1 MSMRKNSMADFE
13 SCLQAAS
20 EQLDGRI
27 AAYIEIDGAAA
38 VWNGGAVM
46 PAASLIKLP
55 IMLAAF
61 RLNEQGRLPL
71 GRRMNIP
78 LSQKAGGA
86 GVLHI
91 LSEETSLSVKDLLA
105 LMIIVSDNTAANMMI
120 DLIGFHE
127 INKVILEAGM
137 KDTVLSRKMM
147 DWDAINEGRDNFT
160 TAQDIVICLKAFS
173 EGSYLSQESS
183 AAAMKIMQSQQFID
197 KLPSGMDLEKV
208 HAANKTGELPGA
220 EHDCGIFSYGDRRA
234 YAAVLTDRLQK
245 KEDGREAISRIGKVL
260 YQHITS

>member
-1 MSMRKNSMADFE
+1 MNMRKNSLADFE
-13 SCLQAAS
+13 SCLKSAS

-38 VWNGGAVM
+38 VCNGGAVM

-61 RLNEQGRLPL
+61 RLNEQGRFPL

-105 LMIIVSDNTAANMMI
+105 LMIIVSDNTAANMLI
-120 DLIGFHE
+120 DLIGFDE
-127 INKVILEAGM
+127 INRVIQEAGL
-137 KDTVLSRKMM
+137 KDTVLARKMM
-147 DWDAINEGRDNFT
+147 DWDAKNEGRDNFT
-160 TAQDIVICLKAFS
+160 TAHDMIICLKAIG
-173 EGSYLSQESS
+173 EGSYLSPESR
-183 AAAMKIMQSQQFID
+183 AEAIKIMLSQQFQD
-197 KLPSGMDLEKV
+197 KLPSRMNLEKV
-208 HAANKTGELPGA
+208 QAANKTGELPGV
-220 EHDCGIFSYGDRRA
+220 EHDCGIFFHGQSRA
-234 YAAVLTDRLQK
+234 YAAVLIDRLLN
-245 KEDGREAISRIGKVL
+245 KEDGKGVISRIGKEL
-260 YQHITS
+260 YQQITL